1 MIKDLGIKQ
10 VQLLTNNP
18 DKIKQLEEAGVE
30 ITDRLPLEIAATA
43 EDRRYLETKRDRFK
57 HMLVSL

>member
-1 MIKDLGIKQ
+1 M
-10 VQLLTNNP
+10 TNNP

-43 EDRRYLETKRDRFK
+43 EDRGYLETKRDRFK